1 MNLGHL
7 NNNCSIFSLRS
18 NHATVFSILIQ
29 FLIFATISQ
38 LQNNGNQYTHLFHI
52 SLLVRE
58 SGAEHVFT
66 AAVSYLYWV
75 ESWHQAPVA
84 SVGTT
89 MARPHQTHTKCAHQC
104 PNFLVVPL
112 IHRHITVRLICQMD
126 WFQSCLIISIHCVQ
140 FCTLQHTIACK
151 VHLKTRLKT

>member
-75 ESWHQAPVA
+75 ESCVGQCWHYHGQATPDTHQVCPPMSQLSCGATDTSSHYCPTNLSNGLVSVLSNNIHPLCPVLY
-84 SVGTT
+84 SS
-89 MARPHQTHTKCAHQC
+89 TH
-104 PNFLVVPL
+104 N
-112 IHRHITVRLICQMD
+112 
-126 WFQSCLIISIHCVQ
+126 CL
-140 FCTLQHTIACK
+140 
-151 VHLKTRLKT
+151 